1 MARQF
6 LQQLRPTEV
15 VELMP
20 ELKTKFNWDIRELGY
35 LVKLGLVK
43 GTRGKN
49 LTLINV
55 PSLIELIN
63 YKNNL
68 LDSNKM
74 KV

>member
-15 VELMP
+15 LELMP
-20 ELKTKFNWDIRELGY
+20 ELTNKFNWTKNDLGY

-55 PSLIELIN
+55 PSLLELID
-63 YKNNL
+63 YKNKL
-68 LDSNKM
+68 IDSIKINR
-74 KV
+74 